1 MLFREN
7 PQLKQKRRFAKKL
20 SKIKVGK
27 STGPKSLAKSNHVER
42 HTANFA
48 NAVRPKAPTQE
59 AKWLQFKSI
68 VKSKNRHELLIAR
81 ALLKEQI
88 PNSQTYKWLLKSKI
102 CDGDE
107 SICLKAASARIVGND
122 AYDASVV
129 ADHNGCD
136 VSRWL
141 KFARDRTLQENIRF
155 SNFKGAMRL
164 FELGFIECL
173 EDSTPRLTIVAGLC
187 KTIESFAKKNWGDSD
202 FPRLRNGILPLQS
215 GLLLMTILRSPR
227 LDEFLAIDWQEPN
240 AIERLLDSPGS
251 LPDHFQEVIVRV
263 NLDIQEIPRLA
274 EVIDLVDLNNVSN
287 FLSEG
292 IPFAWQWYLL
302 SEMVPSEWMEE
313 ARYSMTGV
321 FDEFWNLDQDYRDV
335 FYWSSENGKH

>member
-7 PQLKQKRRFAKKL
+7 PQLKRKRRFAKNR

-27 STGPKSLAKSNHVER
+27 STCPKSLAKANNAQWTDLDARVASNSSVSDPKNDQL
-42 HTANFA
+42 NFA
-48 NAVRPKAPTQE
+48 RIVAS
-59 AKWLQFKSI
+59 KSL
-68 VKSKNRHELLIAR
+68 HELLRIR
-81 ALLKEQI
+81 EILREEV
-88 PNSQTYKWLLKSKI
+88 PNSQFYKWLLKSKI

-107 SICLKAASARIVGND
+107 SICLKATSAFIIGNV

-164 FELGFIECL
+164 FELGFVECL

-227 LDEFLAIDWQEPN
+227 FDEFLAIDWQEPN
-240 AIERLLDSPGS
+240 ATERLLDSPGS
-251 LPDHFQEVIVRV
+251 LSDHLQEVIVRV

-274 EVIDLVDLNNVSN
+274 EVIDLVDLNNVSD
-287 FLSEG
+287 FLSAG
-292 IPFAWQWYLL
+292 VPFAWQWYLL
-302 SEMVPSEWMEE
+302 SELVPSEWMEE

-321 FDEFWNLDQDYRDV
+321 FDDFWNLDQRYRDV